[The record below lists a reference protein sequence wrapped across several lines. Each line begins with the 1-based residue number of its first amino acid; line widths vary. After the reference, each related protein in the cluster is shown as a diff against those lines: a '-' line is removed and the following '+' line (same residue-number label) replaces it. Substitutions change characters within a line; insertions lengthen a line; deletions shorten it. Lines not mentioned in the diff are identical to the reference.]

1 MPFEDGHK
9 KTGGIK
15 KGYKYDY
22 TLSALKDSLDKDANK
37 HDGENILDYYIRM
50 ARKDNRVLIALM
62 KKLLPDL
69 KQVEA
74 IIQSNDL
81 WATMTPA
88 DVCKDMDKLTTGDT
102 PDNNT

>member
-1 MPFEDGHK
+1 MKFEDGHK
-9 KTGGIK
+9 KVGGVQ

-22 TLSALKDSLDKDANK
+22 TLSALKDSLDKDADK
-37 HDGENILDYYIRM
+37 HGGESILDYYIKT

-74 IIQSNDL
+74 IIQSNDE
-81 WATMTPA
+81 WATKTPA
-88 DVCKDMDKLTTGDT
+88 DVCTDMDGLTTGDEK
-102 PDNNT
+102 DV